1 MDEVGEETAQENEGV
16 SWWMWKGEKGDK
28 KEGPNVVRRK
38 KKEVGGLQEIR
49 VHRQRKREEF
59 AEKKEA

>member
-1 MDEVGEETAQENEGV
+1 
-16 SWWMWKGEKGDK
+16 MWKGEKGDK